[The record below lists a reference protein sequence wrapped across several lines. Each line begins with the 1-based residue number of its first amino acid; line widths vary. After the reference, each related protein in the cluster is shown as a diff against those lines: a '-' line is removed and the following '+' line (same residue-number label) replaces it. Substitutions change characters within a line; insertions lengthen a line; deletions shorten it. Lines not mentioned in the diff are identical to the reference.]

1 MTLILKPNKSEV
13 EMETQEEVNRRGK
26 GKTHT
31 PEILAYKKEIGNRI
45 KEIRQRVFGENQT
58 KVAKRLEIPQSH
70 FSNIENGN
78 TFPTIPLLTK
88 IINISG
94 VNWSWLMTGKGPM
107 TDEEQTGEKGKT
119 LATQVKEYEEELR
132 NLQETKRKQD
142 KIIENQNVLID
153 MLKQKNRPSNAGETE
168 TPEEV
173 DDGSENQE
181 VEQEDNAV

>member
-1 MTLILKPNKSEV
+1 
-13 EMETQEEVNRRGK
+13 METQQEVTKRGKGK

-45 KEIRQRVFGENQT
+45 KEIRQKVFGENQT

-119 LATQVKEYEEELR
+119 LVTQVKEYEEELKK
-132 NLQETKRKQD
+132 LQETKKKQD

-153 MLKQKNRPSNAGETE
+153 MLKQKNRPQSSQQHQQDLNQAKQQTE
-168 TPEEV
+168 A
-173 DDGSENQE
+173 
-181 VEQEDNAV
+181 EQQTEQHGQSA

>member
-1 MTLILKPNKSEV
+1 
-13 EMETQEEVNRRGK
+13 MENEQSVNRRGK

-58 KVAKRLEIPQSH
+58 KVARRLEIPQSH

-88 IINISG
+88 IINISS

-119 LATQVKEYEEELR
+119 LATQVKEYEEELN

-153 MLKQKNRPSNAGETE
+153 MLKHKNRPKPSQQPVSGEDE
-168 TPEEV
+168 GAENGGEGKFEHSSEEV
-173 DDGSENQE
+173 EE
-181 VEQEDNAV
+181 ED

>member
-1 MTLILKPNKSEV
+1 
-13 EMETQEEVNRRGK
+13 METQQEVTKRGKGK

-45 KEIRQRVFGENQT
+45 KEIRQKVFGENQT

-119 LATQVKEYEEELR
+119 LVTQVKEYEEELR
-132 NLQETKRKQD
+132 KLLETKKKQD

-153 MLKQKNRPSNAGETE
+153 MLKQKNRPQSSFQHHQEL
-168 TPEEV
+168 
-173 DDGSENQE
+173 NQQE
-181 VEQEDNAV
+181 AQEQESGAGTQQTESA

>member
-1 MTLILKPNKSEV
+1 
-13 EMETQEEVNRRGK
+13 MEEEQSFNRRGK

-132 NLQETKRKQD
+132 SLQETKRKQD

-153 MLKQKNRPSNAGETE
+153 MLKQKNRPQPSNQASSEADDAENGENAKMEKANGQHETE
-168 TPEEV
+168 EE
-173 DDGSENQE
+173 D
-181 VEQEDNAV
+181 

>member
-1 MTLILKPNKSEV
+1 
-13 EMETQEEVNRRGK
+13 METQEVKTRGKGK

-45 KEIRQRVFGENQT
+45 KEIRQKVFGENQT

-88 IINISG
+88 IVNISG

-119 LATQVKEYEEELR
+119 LATQVKEYEEDLKELKD
-132 NLQETKRKQD
+132 TKKKQD

-153 MLKQKNRPSNAGETE
+153 MLKQKNRPQASTQPLAGQAGQHQYEAEQSTNGE
-168 TPEEV
+168 NKDYPSQEE
-173 DDGSENQE
+173 N
-181 VEQEDNAV
+181 N

>member
-1 MTLILKPNKSEV
+1 
-13 EMETQEEVNRRGK
+13 METQEVKTKGKGK

-45 KEIRQRVFGENQT
+45 KDIRQKVFGENQT

-119 LATQVKEYEEELR
+119 LATQVKEYEEDLKELR
-132 NLQETKRKQD
+132 ETKKKQD

-153 MLKQKNRPSNAGETE
+153 MLKQKNRPQSSSQNL
-168 TPEEV
+168 
-173 DDGSENQE
+173 GSEDSYGQTSEQNGNGKSHSSEADTQE
-181 VEQEDNAV
+181 KG

>member
-1 MTLILKPNKSEV
+1 
-13 EMETQEEVNRRGK
+13 METHEEVVKKGKGK

-45 KEIRQRVFGENQT
+45 KEIRQKVFGENQT

-119 LATQVKEYEEELR
+119 LITQVKEYEEELKK
-132 NLQETKRKQD
+132 LQETKKKQD

-153 MLKQKNRPSNAGETE
+153 MLKQKNRPQPSHQQQQELNQSNDGA
-168 TPEEV
+168 EEQA
-173 DDGSENQE
+173 EA
-181 VEQEDNAV
+181 EQNA

>member
-1 MTLILKPNKSEV
+1 
-13 EMETQEEVNRRGK
+13 METQEIKTKGKGK

-45 KEIRQRVFGENQT
+45 KDIRQKVFGENQT

-119 LATQVKEYEEELR
+119 LATQVKEYEEDLKELR
-132 NLQETKRKQD
+132 ETKKKQD

-153 MLKQKNRPSNAGETE
+153 MLKQKNRPQNTSQNGGAESAYGEASDQNGSSSE
-168 TPEEV
+168 AK
-173 DDGSENQE
+173 GSEAPNQ
-181 VEQEDNAV
+181 QTA